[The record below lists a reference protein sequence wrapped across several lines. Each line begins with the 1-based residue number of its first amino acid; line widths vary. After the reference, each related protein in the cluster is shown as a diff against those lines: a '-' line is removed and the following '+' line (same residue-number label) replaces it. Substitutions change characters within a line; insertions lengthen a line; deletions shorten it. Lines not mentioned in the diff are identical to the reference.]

1 MKSKSIESGFTLVE
15 LLVTILIFSF
25 SISIMLAGLD
35 QGRLAW
41 STLNKKVE
49 SVSNLQD
56 RYSWL
61 SMLFSGATATQF
73 SNEYGVAVPFFYG
86 DKDSV
91 KLLSNSPI
99 LNGPGNYSS
108 IVIWF
113 EKSDYGYSLFYAE
126 KSNSDPYYNSDE
138 VDKDFRKLELIKL
151 INTYEIRYLAP
162 IHMPVDGTNIPIEDK
177 IFFRYNPTWLDFFY
191 SKKETSMPMLV
202 NIKMSFLNKSN
213 IDWYFPVTAYS
224 TSSHIDDEVYKK

>member
-61 SMLFSGATATQF
+61 SMLFSDATATQF
-73 SNEYGVAVPFFYG
+73 SNEYGEAVPFF
-86 DKDSV
+86 
-91 KLLSNSPI
+91 
-99 LNGPGNYSS
+99 
-108 IVIWF
+108 
-113 EKSDYGYSLFYAE
+113 
-126 KSNSDPYYNSDE
+126 
-138 VDKDFRKLELIKL
+138 
-151 INTYEIRYLAP
+151 
-162 IHMPVDGTNIPIEDK
+162 
-177 IFFRYNPTWLDFFY
+177 
-191 SKKETSMPMLV
+191 
-202 NIKMSFLNKSN
+202 
-213 IDWYFPVTAYS
+213 
-224 TSSHIDDEVYKK
+224 